1 MLRTFFVIFCV
12 LLILS
17 SCTSVKKIAF
27 ETDLT
32 RIINKSE
39 VFEDELVGFSLYD
52 PSNDKFLI
60 NINADKY
67 FTPASNVKAFTFFTT
82 NAILG
87 DSIPSFA
94 YTRRGDSLFVRPLG
108 DPTFLHQDFQEQN
121 AIHRLKQFPDDKIFI
136 SYPDIAL
143 KPFGPGWAWDDYEYE
158 FQPERHPLPIYGNVI
173 SISVSDSL
181 TTISP
186 KFFEN
191 FVEIGSQRPAG
202 RMADHNIFYLSEMV
216 PAGDTLERLIPFRTS
231 RELHHQLLSDTLNKT
246 LMEVSGVDYFMSD
259 TIYNGRSLPMYATM
273 MLRSDN
279 FLAEQMLYMSTLEK
293 NRSSIHE
300 HIEELANN
308 ELVFLPDSLI
318 WVDGSGLSRY
328 NMITPRN
335 QIALYTR
342 IYRSMEWDRIQLVF
356 PNGGVSGTI
365 KNWYE
370 DEEEPYIFAK
380 TGTLRH
386 NHCLSGFLKTKT
398 GRVLVFSWMNNHY
411 TRPVS
416 DIKVEMQ
423 KIFESIR
430 DNY

>member
-1 MLRTFFVIFCV
+1 MLRSYFVIFCV
-12 LLILS
+12 LLILA

-32 RIINKSE
+32 RLINKSE
-39 VFEDELVGFSLYD
+39 VFEEEYVGFSLYD
-52 PSNDKFLI
+52 PSNDKFLL

-67 FTPASNVKAFTFFTT
+67 FTPASNVKAFTFYTT
-82 NAILG
+82 NAILR
-87 DSIPSFA
+87 DSIPTFA
-94 YTRRGDSLFVRPLG
+94 YTRRGDSLFVTPLG
-108 DPTFLHQDFQEQN
+108 DPTFLHPDFQEQV
-121 AIHRLKQFPDDKIFI
+121 ALRRLGAFPDENIFI
-136 SYPDIAL
+136 SYPEIEL
-143 KPFGPGWAWDDYEYE
+143 KPFGPGWAWDDYEYD

-173 SISVSDSL
+173 KVNVTDSL

-186 KFFEN
+186 QFFEN
-191 FVEIGSQRPAG
+191 FVDMDGQRAKG
-202 RMADHNIFYLSEMV
+202 RLTDQNIFYFPSIE
-216 PAGDTLERLIPFRTS
+216 AKGDTIESIIPFKTS
-231 RELHHQLLSDTLNKT
+231 KELHHRLLADTLRKKVK
-246 LMEVSGVDYFMSD
+246 EVSSVPYFMAD

-279 FLAEQMLYMSTLEK
+279 FIAEQMLYMSALEK
-293 NRSSIHE
+293 NRSSIGE
-300 HIEELANN
+300 HISELANN

-328 NMITPRN
+328 NMVTPRN

-342 IYRSMEWDRIQLVF
+342 IYRSLAWDRIQLVF

-365 KNWYE
+365 KNWYGA
-370 DEEEPYIFAK
+370 EEPYIFAK

-398 GRVLVFSWMNNHY
+398 GRILIFSWMNNHY

-416 DIKVEMQ
+416 EIKVEMQ
-423 KIFESIR
+423 KLFESIR

>member
-1 MLRTFFVIFCV
+1 
-12 LLILS
+12 
-17 SCTSVKKIAF
+17 
-27 ETDLT
+27 
-32 RIINKSE
+32 
-39 VFEDELVGFSLYD
+39 
-52 PSNDKFLI
+52 
-60 NINADKY
+60 
-67 FTPASNVKAFTFFTT
+67 
-82 NAILG
+82 
-87 DSIPSFA
+87 
-94 YTRRGDSLFVRPLG
+94 
-108 DPTFLHQDFQEQN
+108 
-121 AIHRLKQFPDDKIFI
+121 
-136 SYPDIAL
+136 
-143 KPFGPGWAWDDYEYE
+143 
-158 FQPERHPLPIYGNVI
+158 
-173 SISVSDSL
+173 
-181 TTISP
+181 
-186 KFFEN
+186 
-191 FVEIGSQRPAG
+191 
-202 RMADHNIFYLSEMV
+202 
-216 PAGDTLERLIPFRTS
+216 
-231 RELHHQLLSDTLNKT
+231 
-246 LMEVSGVDYFMSD
+246 MEVSGVDYFMSD

-365 KNWYE
+365 KNWYG

-398 GRVLVFSWMNNHY
+398 GRILVFSWMNNHY